1 MKILK
6 KRSHKKEIIFSKNDF
21 NVIFIRLHF
30 KRKKKKGL
38 RSEIL
43 LSKRIMVG
51 HQKELYKPKNP
62 HSKYMNQSKLLN

>member
-43 LSKRIMVG
+43 LSKEDHGRA
-51 HQKELYKPKNP
+51 PKGVVQTQE
-62 HSKYMNQSKLLN
+62 STF